1 VDRCCWPVAGASTC
15 LRMRLRSAGCGR
27 LMPCRH
33 TRALGDELP
42 PMLGSPREGHAAEV
56 GATGRCHA
64 CTRAG
69 GAIVN
74 LRRRHPCGGAR
85 IAAPAPAASAWRA
98 ASSVHALR
106 AVSPRSAQAGGRAR
120 YPTLWPHRDLVLL
133 QQLVVLVVKLQRA
146 LAAALARAALA
157 RARAV
162 AVARLLLVALA
173 LGRQEVVAVVVLV
186 VALLLLLRRVRRR
199 RAGLRLPRPRARR
212 PRSGPGL

>member
-1 VDRCCWPVAGASTC
+1 MPAARRAASHARISARGARSRGGSDRQVPCMHARGRSDCKPSQAAS
-15 LRMRLRSAGCGR
+15 
-27 LMPCRH
+27 
-33 TRALGDELP
+33 
-42 PMLGSPREGHAAEV
+42 V
-56 GATGRCHA
+56 
-64 CTRAG
+64 
-69 GAIVN
+69 
-74 LRRRHPCGGAR
+74 RRRR

-162 AVARLLLVALA
+162 AVARLLLVPLA